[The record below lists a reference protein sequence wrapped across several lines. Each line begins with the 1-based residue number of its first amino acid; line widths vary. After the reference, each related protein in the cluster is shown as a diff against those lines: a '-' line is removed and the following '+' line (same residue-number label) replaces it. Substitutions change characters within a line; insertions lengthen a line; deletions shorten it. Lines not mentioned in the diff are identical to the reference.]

1 MTEVYYAELFMKII
15 GSSFCSM
22 GLLASVAAFLMMLD
36 TDINII
42 RIFILL
48 MSIFGIIMI
57 VAILCRIWLEV
68 FF

>member
-15 GSSFCSM
+15 ASSFCSM

-42 RIFILL
+42 RVFIIL

-57 VAILCRIWLEV
+57 IAILCRIWLGV

>member
-15 GSSFCSM
+15 GASFCSM

-36 TDINII
+36 TDINIV
-42 RIFILL
+42 RIFIIL

>member
-1 MTEVYYAELFMKII
+1 MIEVYYAELFMKII
-15 GSSFCSM
+15 VASFCSM
-22 GLLASVAAFLMMLD
+22 ALLASVAAFLMMLD

-42 RIFILL
+42 RVFIIL

-57 VAILCRIWLEV
+57 IAILCRIWLGV

>member
-22 GLLASVAAFLMMLD
+22 GILASVAAFLMILD
-36 TDINII
+36 TDINIV
-42 RIFILL
+42 RVFIILT
-48 MSIFGIIMI
+48 SIFGIIMI
-57 VAILCRIWLEV
+57 VAILCLIWLEV

>member
-1 MTEVYYAELFMKII
+1 MIEVYYAELFMKII

-22 GLLASVAAFLMMLD
+22 ALLASVAAFLMMLD

-42 RIFILL
+42 RIFIIL

>member
-15 GSSFCSM
+15 GASFCSM

-36 TDINII
+36 TDINIV
-42 RIFILL
+42 RVFIIL
-48 MSIFGIIMI
+48 MSIFGVILICT
-57 VAILCRIWLEV
+57 ILCRIWLEV

>member
-15 GSSFCSM
+15 GASFCSM

-36 TDINII
+36 TDINIV
-42 RIFILL
+42 RVFIIL

-57 VAILCRIWLEV
+57 VAILCRIWLGV

>member
-15 GSSFCSM
+15 GSPFCSM

-36 TDINII
+36 TDINIV
-42 RIFILL
+42 RVFIIL

>member
-22 GLLASVAAFLMMLD
+22 ALLASVAAFLMMLD

-42 RIFILL
+42 RIFIIL

-57 VAILCRIWLEV
+57 IAILCRIWLGV

>member
-22 GLLASVAAFLMMLD
+22 GLLAAVATFLMMLD
-36 TDINII
+36 TDINIV
-42 RIFILL
+42 RIFIIL

-57 VAILCRIWLEV
+57 VAILCQIWLEV

>member
-1 MTEVYYAELFMKII
+1 MTEVYYAELLMKIT

-36 TDINII
+36 TDINIV
-42 RIFILL
+42 RVFIIL

-57 VAILCRIWLEV
+57 VAILCRIWLGV

>member
-15 GSSFCSM
+15 VSSFCSM
-22 GLLASVAAFLMMLD
+22 ALLASVAAFLMILD
-36 TDINII
+36 TDINIV
-42 RIFILL
+42 RVFIIL

-57 VAILCRIWLEV
+57 IAILCRIWLEV

>member
-22 GLLASVAAFLMMLD
+22 GLLASVAAFLMILD
-36 TDINII
+36 TEINIV
-42 RIFILL
+42 RVFIILT
-48 MSIFGIIMI
+48 SIVGIIMI

>member
-1 MTEVYYAELFMKII
+1 MTEVYYAELFVKII
-15 GSSFCSM
+15 VASFCSM

-36 TDINII
+36 VDLNII
-42 RIFILL
+42 RVFIIL

-57 VAILCRIWLEV
+57 GAILCRIWLGV

>member
-15 GSSFCSM
+15 GASFCSI

-36 TDINII
+36 TDINIV
-42 RIFILL
+42 RVFIIL

-57 VAILCRIWLEV
+57 VAGLCRIWLEV
-68 FF
+68 LF

>member
-22 GLLASVAAFLMMLD
+22 GLLASVAAFLMILD
-36 TDINII
+36 TEINIV
-42 RIFILL
+42 RVFIILT
-48 MSIFGIIMI
+48 SIFGIIMI